1 MPSPIKKNKHSA
13 SGMFLFTTAIAYTA
27 LIVYGTLYPFTG
39 WEWPHGIKRSDLMLN
54 WPDRVARPDIITNL
68 LIYVPLGMLYG
79 LLLVRRASHTLTLSA
94 VFLAG
99 LLTSATLEYL
109 QIFLP
114 GRITSPSDIAFNAI
128 GTLAGGVIAIMVH
141 PGTLAFRHLSIWR
154 HTYFNRAD
162 TTNLGLVVILTWV
175 VAQLF
180 PFIPSL
186 DPEVLKTSLAP
197 IDKVLNHQA
206 QFDYARFGVYAFN
219 TLALCLIYLTTC
231 TRQHTRVALFALAVY
246 LVILLKLPT
255 INRLLPLEALTGTLA
270 GLIAFLALHTQRPL
284 ATALAAGSLI
294 SAYLL
299 GGLNGES
306 YSLTIH
312 REINWTLFRG
322 HLGRVSG
329 LVDIIETLWPFA
341 ALAYLAIYHRPHA
354 RFSLA
359 LKGGVLV
366 FSLAVLIEVLQ
377 QFIPGRKPD
386 ITDAMVAAA
395 GWFLA
400 WYYYLSTRRNE

>member
-1 MPSPIKKNKHSA
+1 
-13 SGMFLFTTAIAYTA
+13 MFLFTTAIAYTA

-54 WPDRVARPDIITNL
+54 WPERVARPDIITNL

-79 LLLVRRASHTLTLSA
+79 LLLVRRASHSVTLIA

-141 PGTLAFRHLSIWR
+141 PGTQAYRHLSIWR
-154 HTYFNRAD
+154 HTYFNRAE
-162 TTNLGLVVILTWV
+162 TTNLGLVVMLTWV
-175 VAQLF
+175 AAQLF

-186 DPEVLKTSLAP
+186 DPLVWKASLAP
-197 IDKVLNHQA
+197 TYEVLNKPEL
-206 QFDYARFGVYAFN
+206 FDTWKLGIYAFN
-219 TLALCLIYLTTC
+219 TLALGMIYLTLC
-231 TRQHTRVALFALAVY
+231 TRQHTRVLLFALAIY
-246 LVILLKLPT
+246 LVILLKLPI
-255 INRLLPLEALTGTLA
+255 INRVLPLEALAGTLI
-270 GLIAFLALHTQRPL
+270 GLVAFLLLHRQRAL
-284 ATALAAGSLI
+284 ATAIAAGSLI

-299 GGLNGES
+299 TGLNGDS
-306 YSLTIH
+306 YSLNIH

-329 LVDIIETLWPFA
+329 LVDIIETVWPFV
-341 ALAYLAIYHRPHA
+341 ALAYLASYHRPHA
-354 RFSLA
+354 RFPLA
-359 LKGGVLV
+359 LLGGLLV
-366 FSLAVLIEVLQ
+366 FALALLIELLQ
-377 QFIPGRKPD
+377 QFIPGRNPD
-386 ITDAMVAAA
+386 ITDAMIASA

-400 WYYYLSTRRNE
+400 WYYYLSTREKI